1 MCVYVLFVGRVEK
14 QQDQM
19 YLTAYEG
26 KDHHFFSPF
35 ISFFLLIF
43 IRQQY
48 VYVVAVNILYCLYM
62 SVYTGYLLLLLLY
75 VCKYTQTHTHTRA
88 NRLTC
93 DTQLGISNIYIF
105 NTLCGGEGG
114 GREQGHWFL
123 FSLAL
128 LNKGIA
134 KRIFKF
140 ITAKQL
146 KISIN
151 FNA

>member
-26 KDHHFFSPF
+26 KDHHFFSPL

-62 SVYTGYLLLLLLY
+62 SVNKGYLLLLLLY
-75 VCKYTQTHTHTRA
+75 VCKYTQTDTHTRA

-105 NTLCGGEGG
+105 NTLCGGERGG
-114 GREQGHWFL
+114 GGSRGTGFC
-123 FSLAL
+123 LAL
-128 LNKGIA
+128 H
-134 KRIFKF
+134 F
-140 ITAKQL
+140 
-146 KISIN
+146 
-151 FNA
+151 